1 MNYDETM
8 TTLQF
13 ASRAIKIRL
22 SVHINERIEMKK
34 IKEKLQDLN
43 INKIQKY
50 DSVLKESK
58 KLERDANE
66 LKSSLNHLRNELRRA
81 KSKTS
86 SRINE
91 DHPEN
96 IHHENINNHQEN
108 VNNHHENFIKQ
119 PSQQNIN
126 NQNPNNQNSNNQNNH
141 QMPSVE
147 FVNINKKFQAMIL
160 HLQSEL
166 ARATVTINS
175 LKEENKTLR
184 DQLKK

>member
-22 SVHINERIEMKK
+22 SVHINEKIEMKK

-50 DSVLKESK
+50 DSVIKESK

-66 LKSSLNHLRNELRRA
+66 LKSSLNVLRNELRRA

-86 SRINE
+86 SRIIEEEKENKNE
-91 DHPEN
+91 TEL
-96 IHHENINNHQEN
+96 ENNHQ
-108 VNNHHENFIKQ
+108 NNHTTNH
-119 PSQQNIN
+119 
-126 NQNPNNQNSNNQNNH
+126 QNNL
-141 QMPSVE
+141 QTPSVE
-147 FVNINKKFQAMIL
+147 FININKKFQAMIL

-166 ARATVTINS
+166 ARATVTINT
-175 LKEENKTLR
+175 LKEENKSLR
-184 DQLKK
+184 EQLKK

>member
-22 SVHINERIEMKK
+22 SVHINEKIEMKK

-50 DSVLKESK
+50 DSVIKESK

-66 LKSSLNHLRNELRRA
+66 LKSSLNVLRNELRRA

-86 SRINE
+86 SRIIEEEKENKNE
-91 DHPEN
+91 TEL
-96 IHHENINNHQEN
+96 
-108 VNNHHENFIKQ
+108 
-119 PSQQNIN
+119 
-126 NQNPNNQNSNNQNNH
+126 QNNH
-141 QMPSVE
+141 QNNHTTNHPDNLQTPSVE
-147 FVNINKKFQAMIL
+147 FININKKFQAMIL

-175 LKEENKTLR
+175 LKEENKSLR
-184 DQLKK
+184 EQLKK